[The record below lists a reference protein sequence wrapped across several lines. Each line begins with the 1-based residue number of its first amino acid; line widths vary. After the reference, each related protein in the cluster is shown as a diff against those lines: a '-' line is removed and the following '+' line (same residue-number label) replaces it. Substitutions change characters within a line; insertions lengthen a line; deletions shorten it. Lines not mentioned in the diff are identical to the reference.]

1 VVVSKSSR
9 YLLIGAV
16 LAVVAGVGSVTVV
29 ALMAPRPRAGAPAP
43 LVETAAPA
51 KTPGAAPA
59 APAAAAPAPPA
70 TPAASPRPG
79 APARAAAP
87 APKPAQ
93 PVAAAGDWPQWRG
106 PDRTGV
112 SREAGLLKSWP
123 AAGPALAWK
132 AAGLGGGYSTPSVA
146 GGRIYGMGAREEQE
160 VVWALDEKTGKEVWS
175 TVIVPA
181 NRQVG
186 YSEGPRSTPTV
197 DGDRLYALGVS
208 GDLVCLD
215 LGSGK
220 LRWRKNLVNDFG
232 GSVPNWGYAESPL
245 IDGEKVIATPG
256 GGTAT
261 LVALN
266 KLTGDLIWKAQVPSP
281 NGAHYASA
289 IAADVHG
296 VRQYIQFTGGGLV
309 GVAAQD
315 GRFLWKY
322 DRHANLTANI
332 GTPIFRDNCVLISA
346 AYGSGA
352 GLVKLDPAPDGTF
365 TATEVYFNSQLKN
378 KHGGMVLVGDYVYG
392 FDDPGTLTCM
402 EFKTGRT
409 VWQDRSVGGN
419 ASVTFADGHLYCRSQ
434 RGTVALVVATPD
446 GYQEHGR
453 FEQPD
458 RSTANAWPHPVVAHG
473 KLYLR
478 DQDILLCYDVR

>member
-1 VVVSKSSR
+1 
-9 YLLIGAV
+9 LWLGAV
-16 LAVVAGVGSVTVV
+16 LAVVVGIASVTVV
-29 ALMAPRPRAGAPAP
+29 ALMAPAPRRGALATPVEAGA
-43 LVETAAPA
+43 TAT
-51 KTPGAAPA
+51 TPGAPPKT
-59 APAAAAPAPPA
+59 PAAAAAPTKPSSG
-70 TPAASPRPG
+70 TPAPG
-79 APARAAAP
+79 APGRAAP
-87 APKPAQ
+87 ARPKSAP
-93 PVAAAGDWPQWRG
+93 PVVAVGDWPQWRG
-106 PDRTGV
+106 ADRTGI
-112 SREAGLLKSWP
+112 SRETGLLKTWP
-123 AAGPALAWK
+123 ATGPVLAWK
-132 AAGLGGGYSTPSVA
+132 ATGLGGGYSTPSVA

-160 VVWALDEKTGKEVWS
+160 VVWALDEKTGKEVWA
-175 TVIVPA
+175 TVLVPA

-186 YSEGPRSTPTV
+186 YGEGPRATPTV

-220 LRWRKNLVNDFG
+220 LRWRKNLVSDFG
-232 GSVPNWGYAESPL
+232 GAIPNWGYAESPL
-245 IDGEKVIATPG
+245 VDGEKLIVTPG

-261 LVALN
+261 LAALN
-266 KLTGDLIWKAQVPSP
+266 KLTGDVIWKAQVPSP

-289 IAADVHG
+289 IAADVQG

-322 DRHANLTANI
+322 DHHANLTANI
-332 GTPIFRDNCVLISA
+332 ATPIYRDNCVLISA

-352 GLVKLDPAPDGTF
+352 GLVKLEPAADGTF
-365 TATEVYFNSQLKN
+365 TATEVYFNAQLKN

-419 ASVTFADGHLYCRSQ
+419 AAVTFADGHLYCRSQ
-434 RGTVALVVATPD
+434 RGTVALVAATPD
-446 GYQEHGR
+446 GYQETGR

-458 RSTANAWPHPVVAHG
+458 RSTANAWPHPVIAHG

-478 DQDILLCYDVR
+478 DQDVLLCYDVK